1 MKKRV
6 FLRKLIANKTALS
19 GLIIIVVWVAV
30 TISAPVLAPY
40 DPLYLDVSQRL
51 QEPGPGHPFGTDE
64 LGRDIYSRVLYGSRI
79 SLPASFLV
87 TLIASLIGG
96 SVGAIAGF
104 FGGWFDNLV
113 MRIADV
119 ALAFPAIVLA
129 MAITVVLEPG
139 LGAIMIALIV
149 IWWPRYARI
158 VRGQVIAV
166 RENMYVLA
174 SRSIGTRG
182 GRILLRHVLPNSY
195 EPLLVQFTTDL
206 GTVILLI
213 AGLGFLGLGIRPPAP
228 EWGTMVSLAQY
239 RFSFWWLG
247 AFPGLAIFTA
257 VMGFSLF
264 GDGLRDILDPRVP
277 GRTVRGM

>member
-1 MKKRV
+1 MKPRV

-19 GLIIIVVWVAV
+19 GLIIIAVWVAV

-158 VRGQVIAV
+158 VRGTGDSSQGKHVCLGQPIHRDSRRPDPTPA
-166 RENMYVLA
+166 RAAELLRAA
-174 SRSIGTRG
+174 SRAVHHGSWYGD
-182 GRILLRHVLPNSY
+182 
-195 EPLLVQFTTDL
+195 LVDRR
-206 GTVILLI
+206 
-213 AGLGFLGLGIRPPAP
+213 AGLPWPWHKA
-228 EWGTMVSLAQY
+228 AC
-239 RFSFWWLG
+239 
-247 AFPGLAIFTA
+247 
-257 VMGFSLF
+257 
-264 GDGLRDILDPRVP
+264 PRV
-277 GRTVRGM
+277 GYYG